1 MTAEEK
7 IKQDILK
14 YINNMEID
22 VEDLDSYSYSAP
34 SYSWVSSSP
43 APASEDWDYNE
54 EFQAKVEW
62 LVDAIENR
70 GDNFGDYVPM
80 TQDEIWDDD
89 LQLRLLSWL
98 KGLLD

>member
-14 YINNMEID
+14 YIDNMEID

-34 SYSWVSSSP
+34 SYSWCSSNP
-43 APASEDWDYNE
+43 EPASEDWDSNE
-54 EFQAKVEW
+54 EFQAKVQM
-62 LVDAIENR
+62 LIDDVENF
-70 GDNFGDYVPM
+70 GHLGDYVDM
-80 TQDEIWDDD
+80 TDAEAEDED
-89 LQLRLLSWL
+89 LQLRLLNWL